1 MEITRENPNANVAIF
16 CPYIFFAEA
25 FKGILE
31 QYPDAE
37 IVPDFTSPPAG
48 RQYPEEEKNRF
59 RAWLTESSL
68 PWRDIETSG
77 LSPKEF
83 FAKYGTVVAP
93 YYGGWV
99 AHPALKKHKKVRVF
113 YGAAKDVWGF
123 SLWNAYFNTICT
135 PGPYFSKI
143 LSELYG
149 GYGVRAVS
157 TGEPKLDRLTTI
169 SSQIAKESLSLSPDK
184 PVVLVAST
192 WGKLSSLAKIAG
204 PLISM
209 SSAYQVVVKIHHMTS
224 VYEPDGLN
232 VFAGTSVRI
241 IDQTTPIADALH
253 AADVVVS
260 DGSGAIFDTLV
271 ADKPIVLIDTI
282 GTSDES
288 FYLETAFYGIK
299 ESKLA
304 GVSTRAASLEQIIK
318 KPDLAPGPV
327 VEIFNPLFKPKDIE
341 ISIEKAL
348 ANSARYQEARQAF
361 LKKHFAHLDGMASV
375 RVAEEIR
382 RLAHSTADEESSE
395 KRSLLI
401 TLVDD
406 FQKRISE
413 GIRSTYEA
421 KENGAFEYLKRMQHI
436 QRLPYFQRLQA
447 IIHEFFN

>member
-1 MEITRENPNANVAIF
+1 MRTSGENPTANVAIL

-37 IVPDFTSPPAG
+37 LVPDFTSPPAG
-48 RQYPEEEKNRF
+48 KQYPEEEKNRF
-59 RAWLTESSL
+59 RTWLTENRL
-68 PWRDIETSG
+68 PWRDIEKSS

-99 AHPALKKHKKVRVF
+99 AHSALKKHRKVRVF
-113 YGAAKDVWGF
+113 YGAAKDVWAF
-123 SLWNAYFNTICT
+123 SLWNAYFDTICT
-135 PGPYFSKI
+135 PGPYFTKI

-149 GYGVRAVS
+149 EYGIRAVS
-157 TGEPKLDRLTTI
+157 TGEPKLDKLTTVR
-169 SSQIAKESLSLSPDK
+169 SQDAKESLSLSSDK

-192 WGKLSSLAKIAG
+192 WGKLSSLEKIAG

-209 SSAYQVVVKIHHMTS
+209 SSAYQVVVKVHHMTS
-224 VYEPDGLN
+224 VYESEGLG
-232 VFAGTSVRI
+232 VFAGTPVRI
-241 IDQTTPIADALH
+241 IDQTTPIAVALQ

-260 DGSGAIFDTLV
+260 DGSGAIFDTLL

-288 FYLETAFYGIK
+288 FYLETAFYGVK

-304 GVSTRAASLEQIIK
+304 GVPTRATSLEQIIK

-327 VEIFNPLFKPKDIE
+327 VEIFSPSFKPKDIE
-341 ISIEKAL
+341 IAIEKAL
-348 ANSARYQEARQAF
+348 TNSSRYHQTRQAF
-361 LKKHFAHLDGMASV
+361 LGKHFTNLDGMAAV
-375 RVAEEIR
+375 RVAEEIQ
-382 RLAHSTADEESSE
+382 RLAHSVTDKEFSE

-413 GIRSTYEA
+413 GIRSTYEV
-421 KENGAFEYLKRMQHI
+421 KENEAFEYLKRMQYI
-436 QRLPYFQRLQA
+436 QRLPYFKRLQT
-447 IIHEFFN
+447 ILNEFFS